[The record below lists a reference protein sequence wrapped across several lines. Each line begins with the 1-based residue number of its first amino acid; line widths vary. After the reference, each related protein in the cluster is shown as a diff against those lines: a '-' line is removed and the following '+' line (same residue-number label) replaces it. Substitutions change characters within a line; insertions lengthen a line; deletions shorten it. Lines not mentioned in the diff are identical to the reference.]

1 MANEERT
8 LTGLDYTRP
17 NIARVYDY
25 LIGGKDNSAVD
36 RALGNEVLRL
46 VPDACEYGLANR
58 EFLRRAVRYMVAEA
72 GIRQFLD
79 IGSGLPTRG
88 NVHEIAQELD
98 PGARVVYVD
107 NDPGVI
113 VHARALLENHDTTAV
128 IDADLRRPTDILGHP
143 TVREHLD
150 LDEPVGLL
158 MISILHHINDH
169 EDPVGITTR
178 LCADLA
184 PGSHLA
190 ITHFHN
196 PGSEHP
202 EQAKLAI
209 ASEKQFNENF
219 GTGRWRTREEILAY
233 FGDFEMLEPGLVPM
247 PDWRPDTPDRHPPD
261 GALNRVLGG
270 LARKRTSWDR

>member
-1 MANEERT
+1 MAYGERA
-8 LTGLDYTRP
+8 LTAIDHTRP
-17 NIARVYDY
+17 NVARVYDY
-25 LIGGKDNSAVD
+25 LIGGKDNYAVD
-36 RALGNEVLRL
+36 RAMGHEVLRL
-46 VPDACEYGLANR
+46 VPDAWEYGLANR

-79 IGSGLPTRG
+79 IGSGLPTQG

-98 PGARVVYVD
+98 PGARVVYID
-107 NDPGVI
+107 NDPVVI

-128 IDADLRRPTDILGHP
+128 ITADLRRPEGILGNP
-143 TVREHLD
+143 TVRGYID
-150 LDEPVGLL
+150 FDQPVGLL
-158 MISILHHINDH
+158 LISILHHINDG

-178 LCADLA
+178 LRADVA

-202 EQAKLAI
+202 EQAELAI
-209 ASEKQFNENF
+209 ASERQFNENF

-233 FGDFEMLEPGLVPM
+233 FGDFEMLEPGLMPM
-247 PDWRPDTPDRHPPD
+247 PDWRPDVAGRRTSS
-261 GALNRVLGG
+261 GALQRFLGG
-270 LARKRTSWDR
+270 VARKK